1 MHVDLCPMCS
11 CYASCC
17 IPFCSWI
24 LWNVDTR
31 QTKSAR
37 TKKETNSNQANV
49 HHPITRPYTIIMN
62 LHIPSNAESFKI
74 TTSIIFFYFLAEFLT
89 DFLIKQDSIQQT
101 ETEIRT
107 MTTRTFFIIEALFHF
122 QLGNQKS
129 ATITDLINPM
139 KWTVPTIKDLV
150 VIVVSVFTCVWCKYT
165 KISRNITNS
174 NSILF
179 L

>member
-1 MHVDLCPMCS
+1 MHHTD
-11 CYASCC
+11 
-17 IPFCSWI
+17 
-24 LWNVDTR
+24 
-31 QTKSAR
+31 
-37 TKKETNSNQANV
+37 
-49 HHPITRPYTIIMN
+49 ITPGTMP
-62 LHIPSNAESFKI
+62 LHIPTNAEFFKI

-150 VIVVSVFTCVWCKYT
+150 VIVVSVFTCVWCKY
-165 KISRNITNS
+165 KKNQQK
-174 NSILF
+174 
-179 L
+179 

>member
-1 MHVDLCPMCS
+1 
-11 CYASCC
+11 
-17 IPFCSWI
+17 
-24 LWNVDTR
+24 
-31 QTKSAR
+31 
-37 TKKETNSNQANV
+37 
-49 HHPITRPYTIIMN
+49 MN

-174 NSILF
+174 KIHFIFITHSLTFFLF
-179 L
+179 LVSFFSKRSNHDFVVDR

>member
-1 MHVDLCPMCS
+1 M
-11 CYASCC
+11 
-17 IPFCSWI
+17 
-24 LWNVDTR
+24 
-31 QTKSAR
+31 
-37 TKKETNSNQANV
+37 
-49 HHPITRPYTIIMN
+49 HHPITIPYTIIMN

-165 KISRNITNS
+165 KISRNSTNS
-174 NSILF
+174 KFHL
-179 L
+179 LL

>member
-1 MHVDLCPMCS
+1 M
-11 CYASCC
+11 
-17 IPFCSWI
+17 
-24 LWNVDTR
+24 
-31 QTKSAR
+31 
-37 TKKETNSNQANV
+37 
-49 HHPITRPYTIIMN
+49 HHPITIPYTIIMN

-174 NSILF
+174 KFHFIFITHSLTF
-179 L
+179 LPFFNFPFFSKRSNHDFVVDR